1 MTHPI
6 NYENLIVIL
15 YLFNRTK
22 LEGGRMK
29 TAKLLYLFEDDLYNN
44 KMIGSTYI
52 MKRYQMGP
60 YNRNIADDLDNLAK
74 NGFLK
79 TREIYYDV
87 IDNFANIYY
96 RNYHTQK
103 FLKSIE
109 ELFEENSKIFD
120 KLDII
125 ADIYGR
131 RSGEQLKKRIYSL
144 PKTGSKNQRITQYNP
159 QETIIN
165 PKKVTNP
172 DTIFQLDEDWYDTI
186 EVLLNPEIY
195 YGIQRGIKD
204 AQQGKFSNELN

>member
-1 MTHPI
+1 
-6 NYENLIVIL
+6 
-15 YLFNRTK
+15 
-22 LEGGRMK
+22 MK
-29 TAKLLYLFEDDLYNN
+29 IAKLLYLLEDDLYKN

-60 YNRNIADDLDNLAK
+60 YNRKIADNLDNLAK

-79 TREIYYDV
+79 TREIYYDA
-87 IDNFANIYY
+87 IDDIANIYY
-96 RNYHTQK
+96 RNYHTDK

-109 ELFEENSKIFD
+109 ELIEENSNIFD

-131 RSGEQLKKRIYSL
+131 MSGEKLKKHIYSL
-144 PKTGSKNQRITQYNP
+144 PKTGSKNQRITDYNP

-165 PKKVTNP
+165 PKKVSNP
-172 DTIFQLDEDWYDTI
+172 GIIFQLDEDWYDTI
-186 EVLLNPEIY
+186 EVLLNPELY
-195 YGIQRGIKD
+195 YGIQRGVKD